1 MRTDG
6 RTPESLRP
14 VRITRNYLKHAE
26 GSVLVE
32 FGDTKVICTASVE
45 ESVPPFLRGKGEG
58 WVTAEYGMLPRATH
72 TRSDREAARGKQGGR
87 TLEIQRLVGRALR
100 ACVDRGALGE
110 RTITLDCDVLQADG
124 GTRTAAITGAYVALA
139 LRNHSN
145 LFVVTNSVFVAQT
158 LAMRNNNRVFLAG
171 GELRAHDGGA
181 FGAEALDL
189 LRRLNVQLAVFSVG
203 AVNSELGFMLHDL
216 EEANI
221 ARVAAENAQVCIVV
235 ADSGKFNKRAPVSL
249 DKMSSIDVFFT
260 DSPPP
265 DGIREM
271 LDKNE
276 IETVVVEG
284 KERHAGWSKLLAKN
298 KASPTP

>member
-1 MRTDG
+1 MPKMNQKSTNQR
-6 RTPESLRP
+6 EEEILRELHRAGGSCR
-14 VRITRNYLKHAE
+14 V
-26 GSVLVE
+26 SVLAERLNVSNE
-32 FGDTKVICTASVE
+32 TIRRNVKTLEERNIVRKVHGGVHLNEDVIE
-45 ESVPPFLRGKGEG
+45 PPFEN
-58 WVTAEYGMLPRATH
+58 
-72 TRSDREAARGKQGGR
+72 
-87 TLEIQRLVGRALR
+87 RL
-100 ACVDRGALGE
+100 GA
-110 RTITLDCDVLQADG
+110 QADVKTELAQAVAQTISDG
-124 GTRTAAITGAYVALA
+124 DSVFLDIGSTTAYVALA

-189 LRRLNVQLAVFSVG
+189 VRRLNVQLAVFSVG

-221 ARVAAENAQVCIVV
+221 ARIAAENAQVCIVV

-249 DKMSSIDVFFT
+249 DKMSAIDVFFT

-265 DGIREM
+265 DGIRAM
-271 LDKNE
+271 LEKHE
-276 IETVVVEG
+276 IETVVVTGEDRLAG
-284 KERHAGWSKLLAKN
+284 KAET
-298 KASPTP
+298 PTSS